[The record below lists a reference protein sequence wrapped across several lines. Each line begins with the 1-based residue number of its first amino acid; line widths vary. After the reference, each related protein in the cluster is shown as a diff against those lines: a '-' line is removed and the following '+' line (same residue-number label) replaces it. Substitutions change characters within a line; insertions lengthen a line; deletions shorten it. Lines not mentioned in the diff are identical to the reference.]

1 MPADPLVAFQFTE
14 EMKGYVTHDQ
24 TTFKDGYRKGEDSGT
39 SLMFHLT
46 IRMEDLDLFL
56 AKPEHQ
62 AKATGYVES
71 PLLGGR
77 CKVEEGWFNLFVDTA
92 DNARKRM
99 VYRLY
104 LRDHAGNDLT
114 LSGFKDIQD
123 KAGFDVW
130 TDTTTLFT
138 NLFKGRIK
146 QKDEAKLVPWAVGI
160 LRISLSDFTKQMKT
174 IRVFAPTRAGRVDA
188 VVRFTRFFL
197 GSLWDTYANLPSFR
211 IKPYER
217 EIPLYTTEG
226 VPDAEITSHPF
237 ITDDRLGL
245 SLTRFQRA
253 PDDDVVLIIHGLTTS
268 SDMFIMP
275 EHYNLVRY
283 LLDNGFRDVWTLD
296 DRLSNR
302 FPYNLRRSRFNMDD
316 VALFDFPAA
325 IAALRARIGP
335 DRRIH
340 VIAHCLGSIGFM
352 MSLFGKQVSGITSVI
367 SNSVS
372 LTPCVPRW
380 SNIKLMLAPVLCE
393 YVAGLEY
400 ANPCWRREPGFSVGK
415 ILGTVVSGFHH
426 ECDVPECH
434 MLSFMWGTGFPALYR
449 HENMHDVTHR
459 RVGDLFGGVSFH
471 YFRHI
476 LKMVRARNTAVK
488 FDEADPRYSVLPNNY
503 LQHAADI
510 RTPVLFMTG
519 QDNRVFTNSNIVTF
533 DRLQKIVPGR
543 HELHVFPNYGHQDV
557 FQGKNS
563 HVDVFPRLLQF
574 LNTHRGRPALQ
585 AAPQGALLGELQKP
599 PQGAFQEG

>member
-1 MPADPLVAFQFTE
+1 MPADPPVSFQFTE
-14 EMKGYVTHDQ
+14 EMKGYVTRGQ
-24 TTFKDGYRKGEDSGT
+24 TTFKDGYSKGGDDGT
-39 SLMFHLT
+39 SLMLHLT
-46 IRMEDLDLFL
+46 IKTEDLDLFL
-56 AKPEHQ
+56 AQREHQ
-62 AKATGYVES
+62 AEATGYVES
-71 PLLGGR
+71 PLLRGK
-77 CKVEEGWFNLFVDTA
+77 CKVEKGLFNFLVDTV
-92 DNARKRM
+92 DTARKRM

-104 LRDHAGNDLT
+104 FRDHAGHDLT

-123 KAGFDVW
+123 RPGFNVW
-130 TDTTTLFT
+130 SDTTTLFT
-138 NLFKGRIK
+138 NVFEGHIEE
-146 QKDEAKLVPWAVGI
+146 KDEVKAIPWAVGI
-160 LRISLSDFTKQMKT
+160 LHISLSDFTKQMKT
-174 IRVFAPTRAGRVDA
+174 IRVVAPTRATRVGA

-211 IKPYER
+211 IRPYER

-226 VPDAEITSHPF
+226 VPDAEITSHRVV
-237 ITDDRLGL
+237 TDDMLGL
-245 SLTRFQRA
+245 SLTRFLRKSG
-253 PDDDVVLIIHGLTTS
+253 DDVVLVVHGLTTS

-283 LLDNGFRDVWTLD
+283 LLDNGFGDVWTFD

-302 FPYNLRRSRFNMDD
+302 FSYNLRRSRFNLDD
-316 VALFDFPAA
+316 VAMFDFPAA
-325 IAALRARIGP
+325 IAALREKIGQH
-335 DRRIH
+335 RRLH
-340 VIAHCLGSIGFM
+340 VIAHCLGSIAFM

-380 SNIKLMLAPVLCE
+380 SHIKLMLAPVLCE
-393 YVAGLEY
+393 YVVGIEY

-415 ILGTVVSGFHH
+415 ALATVVSGFHH

-434 MLSFMWGTGFPALYR
+434 MLSFMWGTGFPGLYR

-471 YFRHI
+471 YDRHI

-503 LQHAADI
+503 LQYAADI

-533 DRLQKIVPGR
+533 DRLQKIAPGR

-574 LNTHRGRPALQ
+574 LKAHRGRPALLGDLPE
-585 AAPQGALLGELQKP
+585 AAQEAL
-599 PQGAFQEG
+599 QER